1 MNREGMNLRNNPYN
15 MASLEIR
22 AEVQAESKN
31 SRISG
36 YLHFSGCNKVDLG
49 LYVMVHFIYKWCVMV
64 MLLINSIK
72 IWWGSHNA

>member
-49 LYVMVHFIYKWCVMV
+49 L
-64 MLLINSIK
+64 
-72 IWWGSHNA
+72 